1 MLAGVLAV
9 AEVFVVFV
17 SSTDDASVIS
27 IWMGIIGIS
36 IAQLT
41 VVGSVINNRWRIT

>member
-1 MLAGVLAV
+1 MLDGVLAI

-17 SSTDDASVIS
+17 SSTDDVSVIS
-27 IWMGIIGIS
+27 IRMGIIEIS

-41 VVGSVINNRWRIT
+41 VVGSVINNR